1 MDKNIKRL
9 MDLDVKTG
17 DRVDLGNE
25 IGVLKV
31 KSVNADGTVT
41 CGSGFGK
48 KYPASK
54 IKNVIKK
61 RG

>member
-1 MDKNIKRL
+1 